1 MKTSKP
7 GADRIVWF
15 LHPFREMKVT
25 AADKA
30 YTFLLHGFQMEFLP
44 NAVNLYL
51 ALDIGKDLTFED
63 LFPIFETS
71 LDDLRNEGL
80 VEVVHS
86 PDETEG
92 LVIKIKGDFK
102 VFTFNPFNIV
112 AEILCRRWQIG
123 GIKAL
128 EYYRYATMFSNF
140 MQVPKKV
147 FETARFKVN

>member
-7 GADRIVWF
+7 EADRIVWF
-15 LHPFREMKVT
+15 LHPFREMKVSAVGKT
-25 AADKA
+25 
-30 YTFLLHGFQMEFLP
+30 YTFLLQGFQMEFLP
-44 NAVNLYL
+44 NSVNLYL
-51 ALDIGKDLTFED
+51 SLDIGKKLAFAD
-63 LFPIFETS
+63 LFPIFEEN
-71 LDDLRNEGL
+71 LDDLRKEEL
-80 VEVVHS
+80 IEVVHS
-86 PDETEG
+86 PDETDG